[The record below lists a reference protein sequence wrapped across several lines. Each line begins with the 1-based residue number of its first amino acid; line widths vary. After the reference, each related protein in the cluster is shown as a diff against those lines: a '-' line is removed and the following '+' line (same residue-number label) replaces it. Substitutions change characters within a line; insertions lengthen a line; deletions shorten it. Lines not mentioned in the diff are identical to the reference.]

1 MPISFRKICLGA
13 GLAAIVL
20 AGCATTPPPTG
31 ELVAGERLLERAR
44 LGAVDGAGR
53 SEVER
58 ATQWLRDAQ
67 ALMAARKYDDAMLLS
82 RRAATAAELALA
94 RQRLSRADAG
104 VESMQA
110 DIRRLEREVSLLGES
125 R

>member
-31 ELVAGERLLERAR
+31 DLVAGERLLERAR

-94 RQRLSRADAG
+94 RQRLSRVDAG

>member
-94 RQRLSRADAG
+94 RQRLSRVDAG